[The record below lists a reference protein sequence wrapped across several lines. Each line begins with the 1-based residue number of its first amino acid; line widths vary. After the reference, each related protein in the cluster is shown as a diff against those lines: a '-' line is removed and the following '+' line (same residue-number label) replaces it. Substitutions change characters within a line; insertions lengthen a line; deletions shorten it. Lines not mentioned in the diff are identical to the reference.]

1 MRSITILFIIFVNS
15 ITFGQQV
22 FKKKKNLLGS
32 PFEIT
37 VVATDSIQAN
47 VYTELA
53 ISEVKR
59 IENLISDWIPTT
71 QISKVNQ
78 NAGISPVKVDLEVFE
93 LVKRAINISKLT
105 DGAFDISYASMDKI
119 WKFDGSMKEMP
130 STESIKKSVEKVGY
144 QNIILNENDT
154 SIFLK
159 YPGMKLGLGGIGQG
173 YIADKIKVLL
183 QENGCTSGLVNV
195 SGDINTWGKQPN
207 GKDWT
212 VGIVNPL
219 NKNKVFATFPLNDS
233 AVETS
238 GSYEKYVTFNGKR
251 YSHIIDPRT
260 GYPASGIV
268 SVSVFAKQTE
278 LADALATGIFVLG
291 IEVGLDL
298 VNQLKGIGCI
308 IVDKKGVIHASKNI
322 DIKTYQYMKKI
333 VFLALITVAAVSCNS
348 VKEYDKQYINDPDMK
363 LSARSSERFE
373 TTFQVYREAASG
385 ANGGKTGGGCGCN

>member
-183 QENGCTSGLVNV
+183 QENGCISGLVNV

-308 IVDKKGVIHASKNI
+308 IVDEKGVIHASKNI
-322 DIKTYQYMKKI
+322 DIKKYQ
-333 VFLALITVAAVSCNS
+333 
-348 VKEYDKQYINDPDMK
+348 
-363 LSARSSERFE
+363 
-373 TTFQVYREAASG
+373 
-385 ANGGKTGGGCGCN
+385 

>member
-1 MRSITILFIIFVNS
+1 MKRITFLFILLIGS
-15 ITFGQQV
+15 SSFGQQV
-22 FKKKKNLLGS
+22 FKKKKSLLGS
-32 PFEIT
+32 PFEIS
-37 VVATDSIQAN
+37 VVANDSVQADF
-47 VYTELA
+47 YTELA
-53 ISEVKR
+53 ISELKR
-59 IENLISDWIPTT
+59 IEKLLSDWIPTT
-71 QISKVNQ
+71 QISLVNQ
-78 NAGISPVKVDLEVFE
+78 NAGITPVKVDKEVFE
-93 LVKRAINISKLT
+93 LVDRAIKISKLT

-119 WKFDGSMKEMP
+119 WKFDGSMKSMP
-130 STESIKKSVEKVGY
+130 TAETIKKSVEKVGY
-144 QNIILNENDT
+144 QNIILNEKDT
-154 SIFLK
+154 TIFLK
-159 YPGMKLGLGGIGQG
+159 NQGMKLGLGGIGQG
-173 YIADKIKVLL
+173 YIADKIKEVLKA
-183 QENGCTSGLVNV
+183 NGCNAGLVNV
-195 SGDINTWGKQPN
+195 SGDINTWGKQPD

-308 IVDKKGVIHASKNI
+308 IVDDKGVIHASKNI
-322 DIKTYQYMKKI
+322 DIKKYQ
-333 VFLALITVAAVSCNS
+333 
-348 VKEYDKQYINDPDMK
+348 
-363 LSARSSERFE
+363 
-373 TTFQVYREAASG
+373 
-385 ANGGKTGGGCGCN
+385 

>member
-1 MRSITILFIIFVNS
+1 MKRITFLFILLIGS
-15 ITFGQQV
+15 SSFGQQV
-22 FKKKKNLLGS
+22 FKKKKGLLGS
-32 PFEIT
+32 PFEIS
-37 VVATDSIQAN
+37 VVANDSIQADF
-47 VYTELA
+47 YTELA
-53 ISEVKR
+53 ISELKR

-71 QISKVNQ
+71 QISLVNQ
-78 NAGISPVKVDLEVFE
+78 NAGISPVKVDREVFE
-93 LVKRAINISKLT
+93 LVDRAMKISKLT

-119 WKFDGSMKEMP
+119 WKFDGSMKAMP
-130 STESIKKSVEKVGY
+130 TEESIKKSVEKVGY
-144 QNIILNENDT
+144 QNIILNKKDT
-154 SIFLK
+154 TIFLK
-159 YPGMKLGLGGIGQG
+159 NQGMKLGLGGIGQG
-173 YIADKIKVLL
+173 YIADKIKEVLKA
-183 QENGCTSGLVNV
+183 NGCIAGLVNV

-207 GKDWT
+207 GTDWT

-238 GSYEKYVTFNGKR
+238 GSYEKYVTFDGKR

-308 IVDKKGVIHASKNI
+308 IVDEKGAIHASKNI
-322 DIKTYQYMKKI
+322 DIKKYQ
-333 VFLALITVAAVSCNS
+333 
-348 VKEYDKQYINDPDMK
+348 
-363 LSARSSERFE
+363 
-373 TTFQVYREAASG
+373 
-385 ANGGKTGGGCGCN
+385 